1 MECSQSRRFAA
12 RFATNNHGRG
22 YPSMEKHRAW
32 TLLLPAFL
40 GAVVKAVQW
49 DAHGGLGVIDLSA
62 QSWTQIVNGR
72 STVLVDYYT
81 PWCPQCRALEPKL
94 EAAARQL
101 PNVQIARVNAEEEP
115 GLKMRY
121 HVHDYPELH
130 LFLPGASEPLSY
142 MGELN
147 IDLIVDWVRE
157 TQRAGGKVAAGDAPR
172 PPRDT
177 SWMRELASALA
188 PSSAGASGGCQPGQ
202 RCHDPD
208 HAGGAAA
215 SSTTPPPPAEDQRA
229 EPNDADSA
237 MRLAMDDAMHDAAAE
252 ANQKSMR
259 VVQELRAQEAA
270 QRAAQQAQ
278 AASKV
283 QGALGEVLPLL
294 PTLKAIAA
302 SREFEELAQLMRRN
316 LDTVSDE
323 QVAYLQSRP
332 SEERVPLMLGLLLNL
347 TDEAVA
353 QLGASLKK
361 LRKSGGDHPFGLT
374 PMLRALLTPAAHL
387 VPADHAAAQMA
398 PLVQALLSGVAPSG
412 SGGGA
417 QGGGGNAVAV
427 QRLMSMFGSLGG
439 HAGGTAGAGGQQQ
452 PAAAGAD
459 LLQQMMAAA
468 GGLAATAPVESE
480 PAPPPEEAPSR
491 GGAGA
496 GLPRYNMRTQFG

>member
-1 MECSQSRRFAA
+1 MRFCMGA
-12 RFATNNHGRG
+12 R
-22 YPSMEKHRAW
+22 
-32 TLLLPAFL
+32 LLRVACLC
-40 GAVVKAVQW
+40 AVVRAVRW
-49 DAHGGLGVIDLSA
+49 DAQGGFGVIDLSA
-62 QSWTQIVNGR
+62 QAWTQIVNGR

-81 PWCPQCRALEPKL
+81 PWCPQCRALQPKL

-121 HVHDYPELH
+121 RVHDYPELH
-130 LFLPGASEPLSY
+130 LFLPGASEPVSY

-157 TQRAGGKVAAGDAPR
+157 MQRTGGKEAAAGDAPR

-188 PSSAGASGGCQPGQ
+188 PSSGGGVSAGCQPGQ
-202 RCHDPD
+202 RCHDSD

-215 SSTTPPPPAEDQRA
+215 STAPPPPVEDERT

-237 MRLAMDDAMHDAAAE
+237 MRAAMDDAMHDAAAE

-259 VVQELRAQEAA
+259 VVQQMRAQEAT

-278 AASKV
+278 ASSKL

-302 SREFEELAQLMRRN
+302 SREFQELAEMMLRN
-316 LDTVSDE
+316 LETVSDE
-323 QVAYLQSRP
+323 QVAYLKSRP

-353 QLGASLKK
+353 QLGASLKR
-361 LRKSGGDHPFGLT
+361 LRQTDGDHPFGLT
-374 PMLRALLTPAAHL
+374 PLLRALLTPAAHL
-387 VPADHAAAQMA
+387 VPADHAASQMA
-398 PLVQALLSGVAPSG
+398 PLVQALFSGVSPS
-412 SGGGA
+412 GGA
-417 QGGGGNAVAV
+417 QGGSGGGGSGGGNAAAV
-427 QRLMSMFGSLGG
+427 QRLMSMLGSLGG
-439 HAGGTAGAGGQQQ
+439 HAGGAAGAGGQQQ
-452 PAAAGAD
+452 PAAGAD
-459 LLQQMMAAA
+459 LLHQMMAAA

-480 PAPPPEEAPSR
+480 AAPPAEEAPR
-491 GGAGA
+491 GAGA